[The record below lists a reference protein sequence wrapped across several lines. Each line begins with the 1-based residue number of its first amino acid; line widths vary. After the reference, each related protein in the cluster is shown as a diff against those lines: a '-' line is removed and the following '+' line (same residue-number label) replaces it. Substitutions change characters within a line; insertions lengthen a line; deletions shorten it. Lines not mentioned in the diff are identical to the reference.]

1 MSEVN
6 PFEYQEGDP
15 VFKMDFTN
23 AKLYLHPKN
32 TFIYE
37 YSKQIEGDHIFI
49 AHDLKDGEVMGY
61 YMFRKM
67 LEEAGVE
74 MPWNKLVTNLGEMGC
89 RLFNLEY
96 MDEAD
101 QAMYE
106 KHFGTKP
113 ERIPETPETPEV
125 RKPLETF
132 DVTPRKERVISYLG
146 HLLEYEHILPED
158 FHTEGGVAL

>member
-15 VFKMDFTN
+15 TFKVDFLDGE
-23 AKLYLHPKN
+23 LYLHRKN

-37 YSKQIEGDHIFI
+37 YSKQLEGDHIFI
-49 AHDLKDGEVMGY
+49 AHDLKDSEVMGS
-61 YMFRKM
+61 YMFRKR

-74 MPWNKLVTNLGEMGC
+74 MSWNKLVTNLGAIGC
-89 RLFNLEY
+89 NLFQLKY

-101 QAMYE
+101 QAIYE
-106 KHFGTKP
+106 RHFGAKP
-113 ERIPETPETPEV
+113 ERKPP
-125 RKPLETF
+125 KPLQAPETF

-146 HLLEYEHILPED
+146 HLLEYEHILPAD